1 MNIHD
6 LIAGIVTGLAG
17 GLTAGLLGVS
27 PGGGLVVFSVLLLGA
42 GQHVA
47 QGISLVAQVP
57 PTSLTG
63 IRRYWKG
70 GNRTPLRWIVLL
82 TFGFVAGGAAGALA
96 ANHVAEPALRWTYV
110 AYLVALDA
118 MLILRGGRD
127 TKEHEADGAA
137 REISWPALL
146 IVGLL
151 AGLSSGFLGIG
162 GGLATVVGL
171 SAVLGV
177 PQHQAQKPCDV
188 ADPDDN
194 PVGLDLLERGRA
206 RVMAGAGRRDRR
218 PARRH
223 RSRRPRRQPHRPR
236 DATDRDDLL
245 RVADGG
251 LYDVQGAVVEL
262 ERSSLRRP

>member
-1 MNIHD
+1 MIHD
-6 LIAGIVTGLAG
+6 LLLGIVTGLAG

-63 IRRYWKG
+63 IRRYWQG
-70 GNRTPLRWIVLL
+70 GNRTPLRWIALL
-82 TFGFVAGGAAGALA
+82 TVGFVGGGAAGALA

-127 TKEHEADGAA
+127 EKDDETDGAA
-137 REISWPALL
+137 RDISSPALL

-177 PQHQAQKPCDV
+177 PQHQAQMASLVMSLIPTTIPSAWIYWSEGSLTSWPV
-188 ADPDDN
+188 LAGVI
-194 PVGLDLLERGRA
+194 VGLLAGTDLGARA
-206 RVMAGAGRRDRR
+206 ANRIDRTTLRIAMIFFVSLMA
-218 PARRH
+218 
-223 RSRRPRRQPHRPR
+223 
-236 DATDRDDLL
+236 
-245 RVADGG
+245 
-251 LYDVQGAVVEL
+251 LYMTFKAL
-262 ERSSLRRP
+262 W

>member
-1 MNIHD
+1 MIHD
-6 LIAGIVTGLAG
+6 LLLGIVTGFAG

-63 IRRYWKG
+63 IRRYWQSG
-70 GNRTPLRWIVLL
+70 YRTPLLWIVLL
-82 TFGFVAGGAAGALA
+82 TVGFVAGGAAGALA

-127 TKEHEADGAA
+127 KKEHEADRAA
-137 REISWPALL
+137 REISSPALL

-177 PQHQAQKPCDV
+177 PQHQAQMAGLVMSLIPTTIPS
-188 ADPDDN
+188 AWIYWN
-194 PVGLDLLERGRA
+194 EGALASWPVLAGVTAGLLAGTDLGARAANRIDRA
-206 RVMAGAGRRDRR
+206 RLRSAMIFFVSLMAVYLTFKA
-218 PARRH
+218 
-223 RSRRPRRQPHRPR
+223 
-236 DATDRDDLL
+236 LW
-245 RVADGG
+245 
-251 LYDVQGAVVEL
+251 
-262 ERSSLRRP
+262 

>member
-1 MNIHD
+1 MIHD
-6 LIAGIVTGLAG
+6 LVAGIITGLAG

-63 IRRYWKG
+63 IRRYWQT
-70 GNRTPLRWIVLL
+70 GNRTPLRWIILL
-82 TFGFVAGGAAGALA
+82 TIGFVAGGAAGALT
-96 ANHVAEPALRWTYV
+96 ANHVSEPALRWTYV

-118 MLILRGGRD
+118 MLILRGGGAK
-127 TKEHEADGAA
+127 KESDGDGAL
-137 REISWPALL
+137 RDLPWVALL
-146 IVGLL
+146 AVGLV

-177 PQHQAQKPCDV
+177 PQHQAQMVSLVMSLIPTTIPSAWIYWSEGSLASWPVLAGVV
-188 ADPDDN
+188 AGLL
-194 PVGLDLLERGRA
+194 VGTDLGARA
-206 RVMAGAGRRDRR
+206 ANRIDRATLRKAMIFFVSLMAAYMTFK
-218 PARRH
+218 A
-223 RSRRPRRQPHRPR
+223 
-236 DATDRDDLL
+236 L
-245 RVADGG
+245 
-251 LYDVQGAVVEL
+251 
-262 ERSSLRRP
+262 SS

>member
-1 MNIHD
+1 MIVHD
-6 LIAGIVTGLAG
+6 LLAGIATGLAG

-63 IRRYWKG
+63 IRRYWQN
-70 GNRTPLRWIVLL
+70 GNRTRLRWIALL
-82 TFGFVAGGAAGALA
+82 TVGFVAGGAAGALA

-110 AYLVALDA
+110 AYLVVLDA

-127 TKEHEADGAA
+127 QAKHDDKVTA

-146 IVGLL
+146 VVGLL

-171 SAVLGV
+171 SAVLGM
-177 PQHQAQKPCDV
+177 PQHQAQMASLVMSLIPTTIPS
-188 ADPDDN
+188 AWIYWSEGSLASW
-194 PVGLDLLERGRA
+194 PVLAGVIAGLLAGTDLGARAANRIDRA
-206 RVMAGAGRRDRR
+206 R
-218 PARRH
+218 
-223 RSRRPRRQPHRPR
+223 
-236 DATDRDDLL
+236 
-245 RVADGG
+245 
-251 LYDVQGAVVEL
+251 
-262 ERSSLRRP
+262 LRRAMIVFVSLMAVYMTFKALW